1 MLSLEKCY
9 EVLNQKNHKYTKEEV
24 QELRRILYQ
33 FAEIIYKSKS
43 LEDE

>member
-9 EVLNQKNHKYTKEEV
+9 EVLNHKYTKEEV